1 MNVRLYMETFTN
13 LYIIDSLIM
22 LFKTGDASFLGS
34 AIKHLILPS
43 IALGT
48 IPLAIIART
57 TRSSMLEVLKQDY
70 VKTARAAGIPERK
83 VIYRYALKN
92 ALLPIITVIGLQ
104 FGLLLSG
111 AILTETI
118 FAWPGVGKWIYHSIS
133 ARDYPAVQ
141 GGNYYHLHG
150 IRAHQS
156 PGGHPLLRGQSQST
170 TQIGFK
176 GTSVMSDIS
185 ATDTT
190 NIREIKDPTPF
201 QEALH
206 NLKQNRA
213 AVAGLIIIALFLI
226 VGIFAPLISPHD
238 PFSQIIANR
247 KLPPFSAGYLL
258 GTDDL
263 GRDMLSR
270 LIYGARISMIIGV
283 VSVGIA
289 MSFGILIG
297 VTSGYI
303 GGIYDKLVMRVID
316 IMLAFPYILLTIVIV
331 AVLGPSLFN
340 AMVAIGIS
348 QVPRYA
354 RLVRASVLAEKE
366 ADYVTAERSL
376 GASPLS
382 LMFISILPNCLA
394 PVSVQAT
401 LGVGEA
407 ILSSA
412 ALSFLGL
419 GAQPPTPEWG
429 LMIASSREFI
439 TNAWWI
445 VTFPGLA
452 TLFAVLGFNLFGDGL
467 RDILDSRN

>member
-1 MNVRLYMETFTN
+1 MNESLVQN
-13 LYIIDSLIM
+13 GNII
-22 LFKTGDASFLGS
+22 
-34 AIKHLILPS
+34 
-43 IALGT
+43 
-48 IPLAIIART
+48 
-57 TRSSMLEVLKQDY
+57 EV
-70 VKTARAAGIPERK
+70 
-83 VIYRYALKN
+83 
-92 ALLPIITVIGLQ
+92 
-104 FGLLLSG
+104 
-111 AILTETI
+111 
-118 FAWPGVGKWIYHSIS
+118 
-133 ARDYPAVQ
+133 
-141 GGNYYHLHG
+141 
-150 IRAHQS
+150 
-156 PGGHPLLRGQSQST
+156 
-170 TQIGFK
+170 
-176 GTSVMSDIS
+176 
-185 ATDTT
+185 
-190 NIREIKDPTPF
+190 KDPTPF
-201 QEALH
+201 QESLH

-213 AVAGLIIIALFLI
+213 AVAGLVIIALFLL
-226 VGIFAPLISPHD
+226 VGIFAPLLSPKSPYD
-238 PFSQIIANR
+238 QIIADR
-247 KLPPFSAGYLL
+247 TLPPFSQGYLL

-270 LIYGARISMIIGV
+270 LMYGARISMVIGV

-289 MSFGILIG
+289 MGFGMLIG

-303 GGIYDKLVMRVID
+303 GGLYDKIVMRLID

-348 QVPRYA
+348 QIPRYA

-366 ADYVTAERSL
+366 NDYVTAERSL
-376 GASPLS
+376 GASPFS
-382 LMFISILPNCLA
+382 LMFVSILPNCLA

-467 RDILDSRN
+467 RDILDPKLRD